1 MHALRSLLYLV
12 RDSRKKMGLAIA
24 CGLLFAA
31 TGLIPPL
38 LIRRLIQWTT
48 DGGGTFQ
55 ALTTITII
63 LLLVYI
69 VRGLCRYGYGRFS
82 HEVSFNVLHNLMV
95 RVYTHLQ
102 SLPHRFFHNQRTGS
116 LIARSINDI
125 EAIEDFIAHGIP
137 EMTIACVLPTAMIS
151 VLFYLNWQLALVA
164 LLPLPIASWLVYR
177 AVSKVRTEWR
187 PVRERL
193 EELTAQVQDNLSG
206 VSVIKSFVQERTQA
220 NEIETRSRR
229 LHNDMLRASTL
240 SFVPVGVIEVTSG
253 VGVVLIVLAG
263 GTMAIGGTVSAADL
277 FVFIV
282 YLTQIYQPFLQ
293 LANTNDTLQKATVS
307 SERVFELLDIQ
318 PDIVSP
324 PDAVRPTE
332 MHWDIVLQDVEFTYQ
347 PDRPVLSDVNIQ
359 IPEGAMVALVGAT
372 GAGKSTVTNLI
383 PRFYDPQQ
391 GTIQVGGH
399 DVRSLDL
406 DFLRSH
412 IAIVL
417 QDVFLFHG
425 TVRQNLL
432 FGRPDAT
439 HEQVQAAA
447 QAANAEE
454 FILTLPDGYETLI
467 GERGVKLSAGQ
478 KQRLSIARALL
489 KDAPILILDEATS
502 SVDTETEHL
511 IQQAVSRLTAQ
522 RTTVAIAHRLSTIRN
537 ADLIVVLDKGRI
549 VEQGTHDSL
558 LVHNGHYARM
568 VRAQDLS
575 REWQI
580 GERAELSLAA
590 D

>member
-1 MHALRSLLYLV
+1 
-12 RDSRKKMGLAIA
+12 MGLAIA

-63 LLLVYI
+63 LLLVYL

-406 DFLRSH
+406 EFLRSH

-580 GERAELSLAA
+580 GERPELSLAA

>member
-240 SFVPVGVIEVTSG
+240 SFVPIGVIEVTSG

-454 FILTLPDGYETLI
+454 FIRTLPDGYETLI

>member
-406 DFLRSH
+406 EFLRSH

-454 FILTLPDGYETLI
+454 FIRTLPDGYETLI

-522 RTTVAIAHRLSTIRN
+522 RTTVAIAHRLSTIRS

-575 REWQI
+575 REWQL
-580 GERAELSLAA
+580 GERPELSLAA

>member
-558 LVHNGHYARM
+558 LAQNGHYARM

>member
-55 ALTTITII
+55 ALTIITII

-82 HEVSFNVLHNLMV
+82 HEVSFNVLHHLMV

-454 FILTLPDGYETLI
+454 FIRTLPDGYETLI